1 MNSQGTA
8 PIGMTIA
15 IYLAIGALLIWRY
28 SRPMRMTITRM
39 WFGPLI
45 LTGLT
50 ALSIWGSQQVA
61 PAPTLSIVLAVFVG
75 AALGAPLGV
84 LRGMHTNVR
93 ATDRPGV
100 MYLDPSWIVIVLWL
114 GAFVIRAL
122 LRNLLPHGTIAT
134 TVGDGLI
141 VFAISAVVVSYYVI
155 YRKYVSLEVQA
166 GQV

>member
-1 MNSQGTA
+1 
-8 PIGMTIA
+8 MTVA
-15 IYLAIGALLIWRY
+15 IYLAIAVLLLWRY

-45 LTGLT
+45 LVVLT
-50 ALSIWGSQQVA
+50 AFSIWGSQRIA
-61 PAPTLSIVLAVFVG
+61 PVPAISIVAAVIIG

-100 MYLDPSWIVIVLWL
+100 MYLEPSWIVIAVWL

-155 YRKYVSLEVQA
+155 YRKYVSLEIQA